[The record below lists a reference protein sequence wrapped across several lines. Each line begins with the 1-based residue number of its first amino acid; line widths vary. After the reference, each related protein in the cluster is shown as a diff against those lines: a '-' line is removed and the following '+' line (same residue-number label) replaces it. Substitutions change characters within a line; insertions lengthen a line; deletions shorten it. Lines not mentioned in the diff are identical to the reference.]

1 MKLCHVTDAFR
12 LDGNTDKDEAKWFI
26 IQDENLFVFLLSVL
40 RDQSIMKDVS
50 QNEI

>member
-1 MKLCHVTDAFR
+1 MKLFHVTDAFR

-26 IQDENLFVFLLSVL
+26 IQDENLFVFLLSVSQ
-40 RDQSIMKDVS
+40 DESIMGGVS